1 MDHFEY
7 KNGQL
12 YAEQVALSDIAGQ
25 VGTPCYVYSRAT
37 LERHWN
43 AFNTAF
49 GDYPHQICYAVKANG
64 NLAILNLL
72 TRLGSGFDI
81 VSGGELL
88 RVIAAGGDPAK
99 TIFSGV
105 CKQNWEIREA
115 LEAGVGC
122 FNIESEGELQ
132 SISRIAGELGV
143 QARISVRINPDVDPK
158 THPYISTG
166 LKENKFGL
174 STDKAMEVYK
184 QAAKDKNIQIHGVAC
199 HIGSQLTE
207 LAPFKDALDRV
218 LHFIDQLGHLGIEIS
233 HIDFG
238 GGLGVRYSDEQPPSP
253 NDYWQI
259 LFSRI
264 SDRAGRIP
272 VTIEPGRAIMG
283 NAGILLTRV
292 HFIKKGEKSN
302 FCVVDAGMNDLI
314 RPALYQAYQEIIEVD
329 KSTHSSREVTEDIY
343 DVVGPVCES
352 GDFLGKQRQLSV
364 TENDLL
370 AVRTAGAYGSVMSSN
385 YNSRPRPAEVLVDGN
400 RIHVIKPRESLQSLY
415 QGEQILP

>member
-218 LHFIDQLGHLGIEIS
+218 LHFIDQLAHLGIEIS

-238 GGLGVRYSDEQPPSP
+238 GGLGIRYSDEQPPSP